1 MTSRRECY
9 VYLQM
14 PQSMEVVT
22 CGKFVLDHRPR
33 GPRVGRLVYGR
44 NYRMRPDAVP
54 IDPVNLPLSDRTF
67 ETTELG
73 GLFGAIRDSGPDAW
87 GRKVIERQSGH
98 GRLHELDYILEG
110 PEDRAGALSFGLGV
124 HPPAPRRE
132 FNRIV
137 HLDELRQ
144 AAAVIEQAES
154 GEAVQRQ
161 LRDLMDP
168 TTSLGGARPK
178 NGVETDDG
186 LWVAKF
192 PAREDRWNHGPVEAA
207 MLDLA
212 RECGIRVPEARVVQ
226 VGDESVLL
234 VRRFDRQ
241 KTTAGYFRHRMLS
254 ALTLLRASEN
264 AVEMR
269 NWSYPLLADELRR
282 ISCRPDEDRREL
294 YRRMVFNALI
304 SNHDDHPRNHA
315 VIAPGAEW
323 ELSPAYDLTPGP
335 QHALERRDLAL
346 VCGERGR
353 EATATNLISQAP
365 RFAFTADDAGQIIAG
380 LSAIIAA
387 RWRGLVMERGGS
399 RRDVDAIESAFNYP
413 GLFHEPWA
421 GVPPRP

>member
-9 VYLQM
+9 VYVQM

-22 CGKFVLDHRPR
+22 CGKFVLDVRPR
-33 GPRVGRLVYGR
+33 GATVGRFVYGR
-44 NYRMRPDAVP
+44 RYRMRPDAVSL
-54 IDPVNLPLSDRTF
+54 DPVSLPLSDRTY
-67 ETTELG
+67 ETAELG
-73 GLFGAIRDSGPDAW
+73 GLFGAIRDAGPDAW
-87 GRKVIERQSGH
+87 GRRVIERRSGH
-98 GRLHELDYILEG
+98 GALHELDYLLEA
-110 PEDRAGALSFGLGV
+110 PEDGAGALSFGLGV
-124 HPPAPRRE
+124 DPPAPRRE

-137 HLDELRQ
+137 HLEELRQ
-144 AAAVIEQAES
+144 AALVIERAES
-154 GEAVQRQ
+154 DEEVRRQ
-161 LRDLMDP
+161 LQDLIDP

-192 PAREDRWNHGPVEAA
+192 PAREDRWDHAPVEAA

-212 RECGIRVPEARVVQ
+212 RECGVRVPDSSVVRI
-226 VGDESVLL
+226 GDENILL

-241 KTTAGYFRHRMLS
+241 RHAGGYFRHRMLS
-254 ALTLLRASEN
+254 ALTLLRASES

-282 ISCRPDEDRREL
+282 VSCRPDEDRREL
-294 YRRMVFNALI
+294 FRRMVFNALI

-315 VIAPGAEW
+315 VIAPGADW

-353 EATATNLISQAP
+353 VATAANLISQAP
-365 RFAFTADDAGQIIAG
+365 RFAFTRDDARHLIDELHAVV
-380 LSAIIAA
+380 AA
-387 RWRGLVMERGGS
+387 RWRGYVLERGGS
-399 RRDVDAIESAFNYP
+399 PRDVDAIESAFNYP
-413 GLFHEPWA
+413 GFHFDS
-421 GVPPRP
+421 

>member
-9 VYLQM
+9 VYVQM

-22 CGKFVLDHRPR
+22 CGKFVLDVRPR
-33 GPRVGRLVYGR
+33 GATVGRFVYGR
-44 NYRMRPDAVP
+44 RYRMRPDAVSL
-54 IDPVNLPLSDRTF
+54 DPVSLPLSDRTY
-67 ETTELG
+67 ETAELG
-73 GLFGAIRDSGPDAW
+73 GLFGAIRDAGPDAW
-87 GRKVIERQSGH
+87 GRRVIERRSGH
-98 GRLHELDYILEG
+98 GALHELDYLLEA
-110 PEDRAGALSFGLGV
+110 PEDGAGALSFGLGV
-124 HPPAPRRE
+124 DPPAPRRE

-137 HLDELRQ
+137 HLEELRQ
-144 AAAVIEQAES
+144 AALVIERAES
-154 GEAVQRQ
+154 DEEVRRQ
-161 LRDLMDP
+161 LQDLIDP

-192 PAREDRWNHGPVEAA
+192 PAREDRWDHAPVEAA

-212 RECGIRVPEARVVQ
+212 RECGVRVPDSSVVRI
-226 VGDESVLL
+226 GDENILL

-241 KTTAGYFRHRMLS
+241 RHAGGYFRHRMLS
-254 ALTLLRASEN
+254 ALTLLRASES

-282 ISCRPDEDRREL
+282 VSCRPDEDRREL
-294 YRRMVFNALI
+294 FRRMVFNALI

-315 VIAPGAEW
+315 VIAPGADW

-353 EATATNLISQAP
+353 VATAANLISQAP
-365 RFAFTADDAGQIIAG
+365 RFAFTRDDARH
-380 LSAIIAA
+380 LSDELHAVVAA
-387 RWRGLVMERGGS
+387 RWRGYVLERGGS
-399 RRDVDAIESAFNYP
+399 PRDVDAIESAFNYP
-413 GLFHEPWA
+413 GFHFDS
-421 GVPPRP
+421 